1 MVKGP
6 KPQIMYLNRGQ
17 ERRSGREK
25 GKNNYNTIYSKL
37 FPSFFF
43 SLQRNG
49 KIRIFIQCLHL
60 IANFCQSV
68 VLGLKLLIEQLLKA
82 LCNSCCGNSLRT
94 SAGDAALPHM

>member
-17 ERRSGREK
+17 ERRCGREK
-25 GKNNYNTIYSKL
+25 GENNYNTIYSKL
-37 FPSFFF
+37 FLPFF

-49 KIRIFIQCLHL
+49 KIRIFIQCSRL